1 MFENIAS
8 NASEG
13 GYGVDN
19 LVPTLRCEGG
29 DAYTA
34 RAMCRSTSSGW
45 GGDALCSSSARSAI
59 YFMFAIFFYFEM
71 PTIVNRIRHM

>member
-8 NASEG
+8 NTSEG

-29 DAYTA
+29 GAYTA

-45 GGDALCSSSARSAI
+45 GDALCSSSARSAI